1 MYRAYKWLSY
11 SGSLEVPLSA
21 DNHFSQDKHKLN
33 VSRSFTLRFVHLTL
47 RSQPCMTSAYSWLSS
62 SAAAGF
68 GCLSWCLL
76 PFVSGHSLWSLVNMP
91 GWAGKLLLPYFLCVL
106 RDTHPDLIP
115 LSCLSLS
122 PPKLST
128 PRSWK
133 LFSGLS
139 ANHSP
144 LSDEDDDVALLSV
157 EMEPGEIIICLAS
170 EWRLAGGL
178 VVKVC
183 LAGHLWGSFPSSLPG
198 FCDTDGDAAILSLSV
213 ETPLSPPGQRH
224 VGVVSTN
231 LQWALK
237 HLVAK
242 PVVERRKTVLGE
254 I

>member
-11 SGSLEVPLSA
+11 SGWIEVPLSA
-21 DNHFSQDKHKLN
+21 DNHFSHDKHKLN

-122 PPKLST
+122 LPLNSPPREAGSCFRACRRTTALCRT
-128 PRSWK
+128 RMMMWLFCQWK
-133 LFSGLS
+133 WSQVRLLS
-139 ANHSP
+139 A
-144 LSDEDDDVALLSV
+144 
-157 EMEPGEIIICLAS
+157 
-170 EWRLAGGL
+170 
-178 VVKVC
+178 
-183 LAGHLWGSFPSSLPG
+183 
-198 FCDTDGDAAILSLSV
+198 
-213 ETPLSPPGQRH
+213 
-224 VGVVSTN
+224 
-231 LQWALK
+231 
-237 HLVAK
+237 
-242 PVVERRKTVLGE
+242 
-254 I
+254 

>member
-1 MYRAYKWLSY
+1 MFQGPLHCALFTWHSDPSRAWLRPIH
-11 SGSLEVPLSA
+11 GS
-21 DNHFSQDKHKLN
+21 HRQ
-33 VSRSFTLRFVHLTL
+33 
-47 RSQPCMTSAYSWLSS
+47 
-62 SAAAGF
+62 
-68 GCLSWCLL
+68 
-76 PFVSGHSLWSLVNMP
+76 
-91 GWAGKLLLPYFLCVL
+91 LLLALGVCLDACCPLYLDTVCGASWTCLVELVSFCFLTFCAAW
-106 RDTHPDLIP
+106 HPP
-115 LSCLSLS
+115 RSNPPQLSLSLS

-128 PRSWK
+128 PQSWK

-178 VVKVC
+178 VVRMC